1 MNTSF
6 IITLWSS
13 ANFLARGLAKR
24 RSSVG
29 EAAVALV
36 TFGSDEIAGSS
47 TFSSLGGAESE
58 GPLAAGASPDFEG
71 S

>member
-1 MNTSF
+1 M
-6 IITLWSS
+6 
-13 ANFLARGLAKR
+13 
-24 RSSVG
+24 
-29 EAAVALV
+29 ALV
-36 TFGSDEIAGSS
+36 TFGSDEVAGSS